1 MKSFEDY
8 CSVLGVDVNV
18 TREQL
23 KKAYRDLVRIWHPDR
38 FANDPRLQEKA
49 DAKLKEI
56 NDAYKQLQVLLATSR
71 RSQQQRA
78 DTHPKTA
85 EKNRTGRQHSAS
97 TGSPN
102 QKSTPRSSAAYE
114 PGLKVRHWLASLQ
127 SKVAVLAIVALLALV
142 VGLLFFTANLRQDVL
157 GRMKESRDSAA
168 KLLALHEEEQ
178 MTLQKKYEL
187 RRELYLRGQIAK
199 AELTEAEQALT
210 DAILRVYEDR
220 RRLAEADR
228 AIEQQ
233 SATLQSGHATQ

>member
-8 CSVLGVDVNV
+8 CAVLGVDVNV

-23 KKAYRDLVRIWHPDR
+23 KQAYRDLVRIWHPDR

-71 RSQQQRA
+71 QSQQQRA
-78 DTHPKTA
+78 DTHLKTA

-97 TGSPN
+97 TGPPK
-102 QKSTPRSSAAYE
+102 QKSTPTSSAAYE
-114 PGLKVRHWLASLQ
+114 PGVKVRHWLTSLQ
-127 SKVAVLAIVALLALV
+127 SKIAVLAIVTLLALV
-142 VGLLFFTANLRQDVL
+142 VGLLFFTASLRQDVL
-157 GRMKESRDSAA
+157 GRMKQSRDSAA

-199 AELTEAEQALT
+199 ADLTEAERALT

-233 SATLQSGHATQ
+233 SVTLQSGPATQ